1 MVDLYFIGN
10 IQSSLKTIDACP
22 LQESEGAPQAV
33 IQIHEKYWPA
43 MSGLKA
49 GSEII
54 VFTWLLQGNRE
65 TLALR
70 PRNDAANPMT
80 GVFATRSNDRPNPI
94 GMHHTKIVSV
104 DKDGTIRI
112 SNIEVLDG
120 TPVVDIKPVI

>member
-54 VFTWLLQGNRE
+54 VFTWLHQGNRE
-65 TLALR
+65 TLAVR